1 MPIFTAAAT
10 FLLAETA
17 LAGTFAV
24 TALATGLSLTASV
37 GLSYAAKA
45 LAGTPAAASNAS
57 SHFSTQGTLASGGDV
72 ARSFNL
78 GYSMTAGSLV
88 YANTSGGDTTTP
100 NAYLHQ
106 VIAVSDMPGGTLQQI
121 WVNGALCTLDGV
133 THDVGQGVN
142 EYKKDGKDFLYIKYY
157 DGTQTVADPFLVS
170 TFGSDAN
177 RPYTST
183 RVGKGIAYVIA
194 TSLVEDTLFTGFPTF
209 KFALSGMPLYDLSKD
224 STNGGSGSHRF
235 SDTTTWG
242 GDGDNLPVVQVY
254 NILRGIRYNGT
265 WLYGLQTMT
274 AARLPSVNWIPQIT
288 KCRATVTG
296 ESGAEPTYRSGGQI
310 QVSGEIATA
319 VETILTAC
327 QGRMSEIGGFYKI
340 HVGAPD
346 SPTFSFTDDDLLST
360 EQQVFKPFF
369 ALANSVN
376 GIQGTYPDPAQAWAT
391 ATAAPYLRTDLEVL
405 DGNRRLLANPS
416 FDFVP
421 YKAQVQRLQ
430 KSAVEEAQ
438 RARSHTISFPPSF
451 WAYLEPGEVGTWTST
466 RNGYT
471 SKSFRVDGAVDK
483 ANLDVTAS
491 ITEVDPADYS
501 WTHATDFVPVT
512 SGPTEFPRPAAQGV
526 LDWAATPYTLA
537 DSDGLGR
544 RPAIRLTWDGT
555 QPGVVGVQYEV
566 RLTSDASS
574 VTRGRTD
581 QLAAG
586 AIIVSQSL
594 IPNTAY
600 QVRGQYL
607 PSSPRDMLWSSWLD
621 VTTPNVLLEI
631 PDVGPAILYNITTLQ
646 DLFAG
651 KQEEFEQRF
660 ATLNSKIAAQQWTD
674 TRSVRSQLSSRSDA
688 AFAFIEDVQT
698 VSVSADAA
706 LASDILTV
714 SAQVNDPTTGLP
726 ITHAAVVTNAT
737 AISTLNTAFSSY
749 QVTVTATYATLA
761 GLATTN
767 SNVSTNATA
776 IASLAGSLASY
787 ETIVAASAT
796 YATLT
801 GLATTNASVTT
812 NSSAIATLTG
822 YAGAEYA
829 VTLNVN
835 GYATGFNFFN
845 GGGGISTFTVVSDKI
860 QFQHP
865 SVNGGTPVPFL
876 TLGTIGGV
884 AAMGFSGNFTVDG
897 YVLARMVAANQ
908 IQTTHLAATSVTAGK
923 MAANSVTAANA
934 ALDSL
939 VVKTFNI
946 GDAAVTAP
954 DIGILA
960 SNFTGTGVGATIFN
974 PSFTIDS
981 TGLGTSKFIY
991 VSVDVY
997 CPCIFSA
1004 VNISHAT
1011 TLFIN
1016 GTLVASPGFVSGQYF
1031 SISGALKIATTNGVQ
1046 TITISFNWNSPN
1058 TGQLVAGSS
1067 IKTIAV
1073 IR

>member
-1 MPIFTAAAT
+1 MAIFTALGVAAYLGIEAGFIASAGA
-10 FLLAETA
+10 FLLNA
-17 LAGTFAV
+17 AV
-24 TALATGLSLTASV
+24 GVAASL

-45 LAGTPAAASNAS
+45 LTGTPAAASNAS

-142 EYKKDGKDFLYIKYY
+142 EYKKGGKDFLYIKYY

-177 RPYTST
+177 RPYAST
-183 RVGKGIAYVIA
+183 RVGKGIAYVIC

-209 KFALSGMPLYDLSKD
+209 KFALSGMPLYDPSKD

-242 GDGDNLPVVQVY
+242 GDGDNLPVVQAY

-274 AARLPSVNWIPQIT
+274 AARLPSINWVAQIA

-310 QVSGEIATA
+310 QVSGEIARA
-319 VETILTAC
+319 VETILTTC

-360 EQQVFKPFF
+360 EQQVFKPFL
-369 ALANSVN
+369 ALVNSVN

-438 RARSHTISFPPSF
+438 RARSHTVSFPPSF
-451 WAYLEPGEVGTWTST
+451 WAYLEPGEVGAWTST

-471 SKSFRVDGAVDK
+471 SKSFRVDGVVDK
-483 ANLDVTAS
+483 ANIDVTAS

-512 SGPTEFPRPAAQGV
+512 SGPTEFPRPSPQGV
-526 LDWAATPYTLA
+526 LDWDAEPWELP
-537 DSDGLGR
+537 DSSGIGR
-544 RPAIRLTWDGT
+544 KPAIRLTWDGT
-555 QPGVVGVQYEV
+555 QPGVVGIQYEV
-566 RLTSDASS
+566 RLASDASD

-581 QLAAG
+581 QIAVG

-607 PSSPRDMLWSSWLD
+607 PSAPRDMLWSSWLA
-621 VTTPNVLLEI
+621 VTTP
-631 PDVGPAILYNITTLQ
+631 DVRLSEKDVDDAIKYNITTLQ
-646 DLFAG
+646 GQWED
-651 KQEEFEQRF
+651 RF
-660 ATLNSKIAAQQWTD
+660 NALDQKLSTLASSVGTNLWTD
-674 TRSVRSQLSSRSDA
+674 IKSVRSQINARSGA
-688 AFAFIEDVQT
+688 AFASIEEVRT
-698 VSVSADAA
+698 VAVDNTTAFAE
-706 LASDILTV
+706 LAVTV
-714 SAQVNDPTTGLP
+714 SATFGP
-726 ITHAAVVTNAT
+726 
-737 AISTLNTAFSSY
+737 AFS
-749 QVTVTATYATLA
+749 T
-761 GLATTN
+761 
-767 SNVSTNATA
+767 VSTVSDAFATVDGWAAARHAVKLDVNNAVSGTEL
-776 IASLAGSLASY
+776 I
-787 ETIVAASAT
+787 
-796 YATLT
+796 
-801 GLATTNASVTT
+801 
-812 NSSAIATLTG
+812 
-822 YAGAEYA
+822 
-829 VTLNVN
+829 
-835 GYATGFNFFN
+835 N
-845 GGGGISTFTVVSDKI
+845 GGPGLSKFVVASDKI
-860 QFQHP
+860 QFQSA
-865 SVNGGTPVPFL
+865 SVNDGVPIDFL

-884 AAMGFSGNFTVDG
+884 TNMVLTGNFTADG

-908 IQTTHLAATSVTAGK
+908 IQTVHLDAV
-923 MAANSVTAANA
+923 SVTAAKMAVGSITA
-934 ALDSL
+934 ANGAIDNLAVKSL
-939 VVKTFNI
+939 KI
-946 GDAAVTAP
+946 GDNAVTVPNVAA
-954 DIGILA
+954 ITSFLG
-960 SNFTGTGVGATIFN
+960 TGTGATIFAYN
-974 PSFTIDS
+974 MSVDT
-981 TGLGTSKFIY
+981 TGLSGKTIHVY
-991 VSVDVY
+991 ATVY
-997 CPCIFSA
+997 CTCSFSA
-1004 VNISHAT
+1004 VNIVHSAS
-1011 TLFIN
+1011 LFIN
-1016 GTLVASPGFVSGQYF
+1016 GVNVQGMSFTSGQWF
-1031 SISGALKIATTNGVQ
+1031 VVSAALAITATGAVQVIPIA
-1046 TITISFNWNSPN
+1046 FAWNSPN
-1058 TGQLVAGSS
+1058 TGALANSS
-1067 IKTIAV
+1067 CFSIAA